1 MSDNGGTY
9 KPTEH
14 GGLKEDGTP
23 DKRVGTGGMLLFF
36 FIPHSPIFEVCWRLY
51 QSLHTERLIPL
62 RRASRVEAPA
72 GLAVVQQAVVEQA
85 V

>member
-23 DKRVGTGGMLLFF
+23 DKRVGTGGMLVFF
-36 FIPHSPIFEVCWRLY
+36 CSPHSQIFRCADVYFRVCTRKD
-51 QSLHTERLIPL
+51 
-62 RRASRVEAPA
+62 
-72 GLAVVQQAVVEQA
+72 
-85 V
+85 